1 MNTEKTAAPS
11 GRIVSIDLLRCIAI
25 IGMVLSANIG
35 YFSNLPGWMFHAQT
49 PPPTYEF
56 NPDTPGITWVDLV
69 FPFFLLSMGAAL
81 PFSMRRKLDR
91 GTGTPAVCGGLLKRW
106 AVLTM
111 FALVLGNGYRIGQG
125 TQPEWAKALF
135 RMLLWVSLFLSLVRL
150 RPSKKW
156 AGVVVN
162 LLGIALVAGCAAMLK
177 FVFGVPLTT
186 DNDII
191 IMILAMSS
199 LFGGLLWLGT
209 RNSLKL
215 RWLCIAL
222 VAAVKA
228 VSSYTPQALSFIPEV
243 PPAIGWCFQWSF
255 LQYVIP
261 VLAGSVVGDMIL
273 AFRNN
278 PPNEGQSESSGTNDE
293 SSQTFASEEKW
304 SWIPAPVIAVAAVFV
319 QLWGLYNR
327 HVIAD
332 FCISAALSGA
342 FLAVTRR
349 SQETVWAKIGK
360 IGFLL
365 TLAGI
370 MFDPLDGGIAKDFC
384 NLSYLFTT
392 AGMGTLVVSALL
404 GMELNVGFR
413 SAGLSRNQS
422 GGRESSTGCFV
433 GFLSGVGQNPMVA
446 YTVTGFVI
454 GPLLSLTGAMSLLSD
469 LASGSPFWGVMQG
482 ILLTVLMMLATWL
495 CTRLRLFW
503 RS

>member
-1 MNTEKTAAPS
+1 MKTEKTASS

-35 YFSNLPGWMFHAQT
+35 FFSELPGWMFHAQT

-56 NPDTPGITWVDLV
+56 NPDNPGITWVDLV
-69 FPFFLLSMGAAL
+69 FPFFLLSMGAAI

-91 GTGTPAVCGGLLKRW
+91 GVTVPAVCGGLLKRW
-106 AVLTM
+106 AVLTV

-125 TQPEWAKALF
+125 AQPEWTKALF
-135 RMLLWVSLFLSLVRL
+135 RILLWAALCLSLVRV
-150 RPSKKW
+150 RSSWKW
-156 AGVVVN
+156 TWAVVN
-162 LLGIALVAGCAAMLK
+162 LSGLVLLAVCAAMLK
-177 FVFGVPLTT
+177 LVFVVPLTT

-191 IMILAMSS
+191 IMILAVAS

-209 RNSLKL
+209 RDSFGL

-228 VSSYTPQALSFIPEV
+228 VSSYAPQALAFIPEV
-243 PPAIGWCFQWSF
+243 PSAIGWCFQWSF

-261 VLAGSVVGDMIL
+261 VLVGSVVGDMIL
-273 AFRNN
+273 
-278 PPNEGQSESSGTNDE
+278 SSGNNSPKEDG
-293 SSQTFASEEKW
+293 
-304 SWIPAPVIAVAAVFV
+304 SWIPAAVFAVAAVFV
-319 QLWGLYNR
+319 QLWGLYTR

-332 FCISAALSGA
+332 FCISAALAGA
-342 FLAVTRR
+342 FLAVTGRP
-349 SQETVWAKIGK
+349 SKNVWAKIGCM
-360 IGFLL
+360 GFSL

-370 MFDPLDGGIAKDFC
+370 IFDPLDGGITKDYC

-392 AGMGTLVVSALL
+392 AGMGLLVVSALL
-404 GMELNVGFR
+404 GRELNGGFGR
-413 SAGLSRNQS
+413 SA
-422 GGRESSTGCFV
+422 

-454 GPLLSLTGAMSLLSD
+454 GPLLSLAGVMRLFSD
-469 LASGSPFWGVMQG
+469 LASGSPFWGLMQG
-482 ILLTVLMMLATWL
+482 VILTLLMMLATWL